1 MSFVAAVKNFIA
13 LTRLDKPA
21 GIWLL
26 FWPCAWGLA
35 LGAIWSKPPLP
46 DVIYFLALFFIGS
59 VLMRSVG
66 CIYNDWRDRDIDAR
80 VERTKNRPLAAGTI
94 SPRWAL
100 LYGVILL
107 LLAFAV
113 WRLLPLLAQIVALAS
128 LVLVFLYPLMKRM
141 THWPQVFLG
150 LTFNWGI
157 WVGAVALWPHF
168 RPEMAVLYLAAVLW
182 TIGYDSIYAIQ
193 DYAQDV
199 QIGVKSTAVRLGP
212 QIVGLVWICYLWQTA
227 LLIWLGVL
235 ADLAVAYYL
244 GIVVMAG
251 LLLRQCWQVHID
263 RADMAGGI
271 FRSNIWVGGVI
282 FLALLAGRGF

>member
-1 MSFVAAVKNFIA
+1 MQTIPAVQNFVA
-13 LTRLDKPA
+13 LTRLDKPV

-35 LGAIWSKPPLP
+35 LGAIWSKPPLA
-46 DVIYFLALFFIGS
+46 DVIYYLALCFIGS

-113 WRLLPLLAQIVALAS
+113 WWLLPVAAQIMALAS
-128 LVLVFLYPLMKRM
+128 LLLVFLYPLMKRM

-251 LLLRQCWQVHID
+251 LLLRQCWQVRID

-282 FLALLAGRGF
+282 FLALLAGRGV